1 LSLRKKDIVNNINSK
16 AQLSLNDSAL
26 ILEKFID
33 LLKNRNQHNIKIS
46 GFGRFFLH
54 TSPKRIGRNPKT
66 KKEYQIPP
74 RTKLTF
80 KASEKLKKNLN

>member
-16 AQLSLNDSAL
+16 AHLSLKDSSL

-33 LLKNRNQHNIKIS
+33 FIKKRKDSNIKIS

-66 KKEYQIPP
+66 KEEHFIPP
-74 RTKLTF
+74 RTKLNF
-80 KASEKLKKNLN
+80 KASEKLKKSLN

>member
-1 LSLRKKDIVNNINSK
+1 MSLRKKDIVNNINSK
-16 AQLSLNDSAL
+16 AQLSLNDSSL
-26 ILEKFID
+26 LLEKFIEI
-33 LLKNRNQHNIKIS
+33 LKKRNESNIKIS

-66 KKEYQIPP
+66 KEEYQIPS

-80 KASEKLKKNLN
+80 KASEKLKKTLN

>member
-16 AQLSLNDSAL
+16 AHLSLNDSSL
-26 ILEKFID
+26 ILEEFLNLIKKRKESI
-33 LLKNRNQHNIKIS
+33 IKIS

-66 KKEYQIPP
+66 AEKYLIPP
-74 RTKLTF
+74 RTKLIF
-80 KASEKLKKNLN
+80 KASEKLKKSLN